1 MKTILSK
8 YKEFLKSN
16 NKLNFKSYNDLHN
29 WSINEISD
37 FWESIVKFFKI
48 EFDKPPTI
56 IYKFNKHF
64 IKTLWF
70 VNSKISY
77 SKNIFK
83 NHKLK
88 TPAIKYQD
96 ENGKYLEISWES
108 LKMKTLEF
116 QEILV
121 KNNVKL
127 GDRVVGYC
135 SNTPEVV
142 AAFLAVN
149 SLGAIWSSCSPDFG
163 YDSVYDR
170 FNQIQPKFLFYHSE
184 YMYNGKIFSLDSK
197 VKKLKNSIKSISG
210 ILDLNTKSTFTNNL
224 KKINL
229 NFISVDFDHPIWILF
244 SSGTTGK
251 PKAITHRTGGMILEH
266 YKALSIHQNVSNSDT
281 YFWYST
287 TGWMMWNYSLSSLL
301 IGSTLCIYNG
311 SPIYPD
317 NGVLWRFAKKA
328 KINHFG
334 HGAVFFQN
342 LLSNLPKELVSHDLS
357 NLITIGSTGS
367 PLFKE
372 TNIGLNKLFPD
383 AHIVSLSGG
392 TDVCTAFIGGNLDLD
407 VIPGEIQCKMLGA
420 SVEVWNDNAKE
431 IKNKMGEL
439 VLTKPLISMPVFF
452 WNDIN
457 DEKYKKSYFSKFN
470 KIWNHGDWVTETLNG
485 GIIVHGRSDS
495 TLNRFGVRIGTSEI
509 YSAIKD
515 LYYVEDSLII
525 HVDDSNKNKL
535 ILFVKS
541 SSKINYDE
549 LKFVI
554 RLKCS
559 PRHVPDL
566 IFQTPDIPYTISGKK
581 VEVPIKKIL
590 MGKNQNDVVSK
601 DSLRNP
607 KSLDWFVEFYEN
619 FSKSLP

>member
-1 MKTILSK
+1 LKSILSK

-37 FWESIVKFFKI
+37 FWGSIVKFFKI
-48 EFDKPPTI
+48 EFDKPPTT
-56 IYKFNKHF
+56 IYKFNKNF

-77 SKNIFK
+77 SKNIFR

-116 QEILV
+116 QEILI

-197 VKKLKNSIKSISG
+197 VKKLKSSIKSISG
-210 ILDLNTKSTFTNNL
+210 ILDLNTKLTFTNNL

-266 YKALSIHQNVSNSDT
+266 YKALSIHQNVSNADT

-549 LKFVI
+549 LKSVI

-566 IFQTPDIPYTISGKK
+566 FFQTPDIPYTISGKK

-619 FSKSLP
+619 FSKTLP

>member
-1 MKTILSK
+1 MKSILSK

-37 FWESIVKFFKI
+37 FWGSIIKFFKI
-48 EFDKPPTI
+48 EFDKPPTT
-56 IYKFNKHF
+56 IYKFNKNF

-77 SKNIFK
+77 SKNIFR

-116 QEILV
+116 QEILI

-197 VKKLKNSIKSISG
+197 VKKLKSSIKSISG
-210 ILDLNTKSTFTNNL
+210 ILDLNTKLTFTNNL

-266 YKALSIHQNVSNSDT
+266 YKALSIHQNVSNADT

-549 LKFVI
+549 LKSVI

-566 IFQTPDIPYTISGKK
+566 FFQTPDIPYTISGKK

-619 FSKSLP
+619 FSKTLP

>member
-1 MKTILSK
+1 MKSILSK

-37 FWESIVKFFKI
+37 FWGSIVKFFKI
-48 EFDKPPTI
+48 EFDKPPTT
-56 IYKFNKHF
+56 IYKFNKNF

-77 SKNIFK
+77 SKNIFR

-116 QEILV
+116 QEILI

-197 VKKLKNSIKSISG
+197 VKKLKSSIKSISG
-210 ILDLNTKSTFTNNL
+210 ILDLNTKLTFTNNL

-266 YKALSIHQNVSNSDT
+266 YKALSIHQNVSNADT

-549 LKFVI
+549 LKSVI

-566 IFQTPDIPYTISGKK
+566 FFQTPDIPYTISGKK

-590 MGKNQNDVVSK
+590 MGKNKNDVVSK

-619 FSKSLP
+619 FSKTLP

>member
-48 EFDKPPTI
+48 EFDKPPSL
-56 IYKFNKHF
+56 IYKFNNNF

-83 NHKLK
+83 NHRLK

-96 ENGKYLEISWES
+96 ENGTYLEISWES
-108 LKMKTLEF
+108 LKMKTFEF

-170 FNQIQPKFLFYHSE
+170 FNQIQPTFLFYHSE
-184 YMYNGKIFSLDSK
+184 YIYNGKIFSLDLK
-197 VKKLKNSIKSISG
+197 VKKLKSSIKSISG
-210 ILDLNTKSTFTNNL
+210 ILDLNTKSKFTNNL

-229 NFISVDFDHPIWILF
+229 NFRSVDFDHPIWILF

-251 PKAITHRTGGMILEH
+251 PKAITHRTGGIILEH
-266 YKALSIHQNVSNSDT
+266 YKALSIHQNVSNGDA

-311 SPIYPD
+311 SPIYPN
-317 NGVLWRFAKKA
+317 NGVLWRFTKRA

-342 LLSNLPKELVSHDLS
+342 LLSNLPNELISHDLS
-357 NLITIGSTGS
+357 NLKTIGSTGS

-439 VLTKPLISMPVFF
+439 VLTKPLISMPIFF

-470 KIWNHGDWVTETLNG
+470 EIWNHGDWVTETLNG

-515 LYYVEDSLII
+515 LNYVEDSLII
-525 HVDDSNKNKL
+525 HVDDSNENKL

-549 LKFVI
+549 LKSVI
-554 RLKCS
+554 RSKCS

-566 IFQTPDIPYTISGKK
+566 IFQSPDIPYTISGKK

-619 FSKSLP
+619 FSKTLT

>member
-1 MKTILSK
+1 MKSILSK

-37 FWESIVKFFKI
+37 FWGSIVKFFKI
-48 EFDKPPTI
+48 EFDKPPTT
-56 IYKFNKHF
+56 IYKFNKNF

-77 SKNIFK
+77 SKNIFR

-108 LKMKTLEF
+108 LKMKILEF
-116 QEILV
+116 QEILI

-197 VKKLKNSIKSISG
+197 VKKLKSSIKSISG
-210 ILDLNTKSTFTNNL
+210 ILDLNTKLTFTNNL

-266 YKALSIHQNVSNSDT
+266 YKALSIHQNVSNADT

-549 LKFVI
+549 LKSVI

-566 IFQTPDIPYTISGKK
+566 FFQTPDIPYTISGKK

-590 MGKNQNDVVSK
+590 MGKNKNDVVSK

-619 FSKSLP
+619 FSKTLP

>member
-8 YKEFLKSN
+8 YKEFLKYN
-16 NKLNFKSYNDLHN
+16 NKLIFSSYGELHK
-29 WSINEISD
+29 WSINEIED
-37 FWESIVKFFKI
+37 FWLSIVEFFKI
-48 EFDKPPTI
+48 EFDKPPTS
-56 IYKFNKHF
+56 IYRFDKNF

-70 VNSKISY
+70 TDSKISY
-77 SKNIFK
+77 SRNVFK
-83 NHKLK
+83 NDNLK

-96 ENGKYLEISWES
+96 ENGDYFEITWNS
-108 LKMKTLEF
+108 LKLKTLEF
-116 QEILV
+116 QKILI
-121 KNNVKL
+121 KNNVQI

-142 AAFLAVN
+142 SAFLAVN
-149 SLGAIWSSCSPDFG
+149 SIGAIWSSCSPDFG
-163 YDSVYDR
+163 YDSVFDR

-184 YMYNGKIFSLDSK
+184 YTYNGKNFSLNSK
-197 VKKLKNSIKSISG
+197 VKKLKNSINSLSG
-210 ILDLNTKSTFTNNL
+210 ILDLNTKSKFSNQT
-224 KKINL
+224 KKVDL
-229 NFISVDFDHPIWILF
+229 NFKSVDFDHPIWILF

-266 YKALSIHQNVSNSDT
+266 FKALSIHQNVSSSDS

-301 IGSTLCIYNG
+301 LGSSLCIYNG

-317 NGVLWRFAKKA
+317 NGVLWRFAQKA

-342 LLSNLPKELVSHDLS
+342 LLTNIPNDLDSIDFSNLRS
-357 NLITIGSTGS
+357 IGSTGS

-383 AHIVSLSGG
+383 THIISLSGG
-392 TDVCTAFIGGNLDLD
+392 TDVCTAFIGGNPEMN

-420 SVEVWNDNAKE
+420 SIEVLDNNGKQIIGE
-431 IKNKMGEL
+431 MGEL
-439 VLTKPLISMPVFF
+439 VLTKPFISMPVFL
-452 WNDIN
+452 WNDKDYRKYIN
-457 DEKYKKSYFSKFN
+457 SYFSKFN
-470 KIWNHGDWVTETLNG
+470 QIWNHGDWVTETKKG

-509 YSAIKD
+509 YSAISD
-515 LYYVEDSLII
+515 LDFVEDSLII
-525 HVDDSNKNKL
+525 HLDNNKENSL

-541 SSKINYDE
+541 FIEIDFNK
-549 LKFVI
+549 LKSVI
-554 RLKCS
+554 RQKCS
-559 PRHVPDL
+559 PRHVPD
-566 IFQTPDIPYTISGKK
+566 IIYKIPDIPYTISGKK
-581 VEVPIKKIL
+581 LEVPIKKIL
-590 MGKNQNDVVSK
+590 TGENIKDVVSK

-607 KSLDWFVEFYEN
+607 SALDWFVEFYKN
-619 FSKSLP
+619 

>member
-1 MKTILSK
+1 MKSILSK

-37 FWESIVKFFKI
+37 FWGSIVKFFKI
-48 EFDKPPTI
+48 EFDKPPTT
-56 IYKFNKHF
+56 IYKFNKNF

-77 SKNIFK
+77 SKNIFR

-116 QEILV
+116 QEILI

-184 YMYNGKIFSLDSK
+184 YMYNGKTFSLDSK
-197 VKKLKNSIKSISG
+197 VKKLKSSIKSISG

-266 YKALSIHQNVSNSDT
+266 YKALSIHQNVSNADT

-452 WNDIN
+452 WNDNN

-549 LKFVI
+549 LKSVI

-566 IFQTPDIPYTISGKK
+566 FFQTPDIPYTISGKK

-619 FSKSLP
+619 FSKTLP

>member
-56 IYKFNKHF
+56 IYKFNKDF

-184 YMYNGKIFSLDSK
+184 YMYNGKFFSLDSK
-197 VKKLKNSIKSISG
+197 VKKLKSSIKSISS

-317 NGVLWRFAKKA
+317 NGVLWRFARKA

-525 HVDDSNKNKL
+525 HVDDTNENKL

-549 LKFVI
+549 LKSVI

-619 FSKSLP
+619 FSKTLA

>member
-1 MKTILSK
+1 MKTVLSK
-8 YKEFLKSN
+8 YKTFLKSN
-16 NKLNFKSYNDLHN
+16 NKLSFKSYNDLHY
-29 WSINEISD
+29 WSVNEIAD
-37 FWESIVKFFKI
+37 FWDSIVKFFKI
-48 EFDKPPTI
+48 EFENPPTT
-56 IYKFNKHF
+56 IYKFNDDF

-70 VNSKISY
+70 DNSKISY
-77 SKNIFK
+77 SKNVFK

-96 ENGKYLEISWES
+96 ENGSYIEITWGS

-116 QEILV
+116 QRILV
-121 KNNVKL
+121 ENNVKI
-127 GDRVVGYC
+127 GDRVAGYC
-135 SNTPEVV
+135 SNTAEVV

-184 YMYNGKIFSLDSK
+184 YMYNGKIFSLESK
-197 VKKLKNSIKSISG
+197 VEKLKSSIKSISG
-210 ILDLNTKSTFTNNL
+210 SLDLNTKSIFSNNTNNINLTFTP
-224 KKINL
+224 
-229 NFISVDFDHPIWILF
+229 VDFNHPIWILF

-266 YKALSIHQNVSNSDT
+266 YKTLSIHQNVIQSDT

-301 IGSTLCIYNG
+301 IGATLCIYNG
-311 SPIYPD
+311 SPVYPD
-317 NGVLWRFAKKA
+317 KGVLWRFVKKA
-328 KINHFG
+328 QINHFG

-342 LLSNLPKELVSHDLS
+342 LLSDTPKELISYDLS
-357 NLITIGSTGS
+357 CIKTLGSTGS

-372 TNIGLNKLFPD
+372 TNIGLNKLFPN
-383 AHIVSLSGG
+383 AHVVSLSGG
-392 TDVCTAFIGGNLDLD
+392 TDVCTAFIGGNPEMD

-420 SVEVWNDNAKE
+420 SIEVWNDHGTE
-431 IKNKMGEL
+431 VKNEMGEL
-439 VLTKPLISMPVFF
+439 VLTKPFISMPVFF
-452 WNDIN
+452 WNDKN
-457 DEKYKKSYFSKFN
+457 DEKYRNSYFSKFN
-470 KIWNHGDWVTETLNG
+470 KIWNHGDWVTHTVND

-515 LYYVEDSLII
+515 LSYVDDSLII
-525 HVDDSNKNKL
+525 HLDDSNNNQL

-541 SSKINYDE
+541 ISEIDNDE
-549 LKFVI
+549 LKSVI
-554 RLKCS
+554 RQKCS

-566 IFQTPDIPYTISGKK
+566 IFKTPDIPYTISGKK
-581 VEVPIKKIL
+581 VEVPVKKIL
-590 MGKNQNDVVSK
+590 MGKNPNDVVSS

-607 KSLDWFVEFYEN
+607 KSLDWFVKFYKN
-619 FSKSLP
+619 

>member
-1 MKTILSK
+1 MKSILSK

-37 FWESIVKFFKI
+37 FWGSIVKFFKI
-48 EFDKPPTI
+48 EFDKPPTT
-56 IYKFNKHF
+56 IYKFNKNF

-77 SKNIFK
+77 SKNIFR

-116 QEILV
+116 QEILI

-197 VKKLKNSIKSISG
+197 VKKLKSSIKSISG

-266 YKALSIHQNVSNSDT
+266 YKALSIHQNVSNADT

-549 LKFVI
+549 LKSVI

-566 IFQTPDIPYTISGKK
+566 FFQTPDIPYTISGKK

-619 FSKSLP
+619 FSKTLP

>member
-184 YMYNGKIFSLDSK
+184 YMYNGRIFSLDSK
-197 VKKLKNSIKSISG
+197 VKKLKNSIKSISS

-301 IGSTLCIYNG
+301 IGSSLCIYNG

-342 LLSNLPKELVSHDLS
+342 LLSNLPKELVSYDLS
-357 NLITIGSTGS
+357 NIITIGSTGS

-525 HVDDSNKNKL
+525 HVDDSNENKL

-590 MGKNQNDVVSK
+590 MGKNQNDIVSK

>member
-1 MKTILSK
+1 LKTVLSK
-8 YKEFLKSN
+8 YKTFLKSN
-16 NKLNFKSYNDLHN
+16 NKLSFKSYNDLHY
-29 WSINEISD
+29 WSVNEIAD
-37 FWESIVKFFKI
+37 FWDSIIKFFKI
-48 EFDKPPTI
+48 QFDNPPTT
-56 IYKFNKHF
+56 IYKFNDDF

-70 VNSKISY
+70 ENSKISY
-77 SKNIFK
+77 SKNVFK

-96 ENGKYLEISWES
+96 ENGSYIEITWGS

-116 QEILV
+116 QRILV
-121 KNNVKL
+121 ENNVKI
-127 GDRVVGYC
+127 GDRVAGYC
-135 SNTPEVV
+135 SNTAEVV

-184 YMYNGKIFSLDSK
+184 YMYNGKIFSLESK
-197 VKKLKNSIKSISG
+197 VEKLKSSIKSISG
-210 ILDLNTKSTFTNNL
+210 SLDLNTKSIFSNNTNNINLTFTP
-224 KKINL
+224 
-229 NFISVDFDHPIWILF
+229 VDFNHPIWILF

-266 YKALSIHQNVSNSDT
+266 YKALSIHQNVNQSDT

-301 IGSTLCIYNG
+301 IGATLCIYNG
-311 SPIYPD
+311 SPVYPD
-317 NGVLWRFAKKA
+317 KGVLWRFAKKA

-342 LLSNLPKELVSHDLS
+342 LLSDTPKELISYDLS
-357 NLITIGSTGS
+357 CIKTLGSTGS

-372 TNIGLNKLFPD
+372 TNIGLNKLFPN
-383 AHIVSLSGG
+383 AHVVSLSGG
-392 TDVCTAFIGGNLDLD
+392 TDVCTAFIGGNPEMD

-420 SVEVWNDNAKE
+420 SIEVWNDHGTKV
-431 IKNKMGEL
+431 KNEMGEL
-439 VLTKPLISMPVFF
+439 VLTKPFISMPVFF
-452 WNDIN
+452 WNDKN
-457 DEKYKKSYFSKFN
+457 DEKYRTSYFSKFN
-470 KIWNHGDWVTETLNG
+470 KIWNHGDWVTHTLND

-515 LYYVEDSLII
+515 LSYVEDSLII
-525 HVDDSNKNKL
+525 HLDDSNNNQL

-541 SSKINYDE
+541 ISEIDNDE
-549 LKFVI
+549 LKSVI
-554 RLKCS
+554 RQKCS

-566 IFQTPDIPYTISGKK
+566 IFKIPDIPYTISGKK
-581 VEVPIKKIL
+581 VEVPVKKIL
-590 MGKNQNDVVSK
+590 MGKNPNDVVSS

-607 KSLDWFVEFYEN
+607 KSLDWFVKFYKN
-619 FSKSLP
+619 

>member
-1 MKTILSK
+1 MKTILSN

-56 IYKFNKHF
+56 IYKFNKDF

-108 LKMKTLEF
+108 LKIKTLEF

-170 FNQIQPKFLFYHSE
+170 FNLIQPKFLFYHSE
-184 YMYNGKIFSLDSK
+184 YMYNGRIFSLDSK
-197 VKKLKNSIKSISG
+197 VKKLKNSIKSISS

-342 LLSNLPKELVSHDLS
+342 LLSNLPKELVSYDLS
-357 NLITIGSTGS
+357 NIITIGSTGS

-525 HVDDSNKNKL
+525 HVDDSNENKL

-549 LKFVI
+549 LKSVI

>member
-1 MKTILSK
+1 MKSILSK

-37 FWESIVKFFKI
+37 FWGSIVKFFKI
-48 EFDKPPTI
+48 EFDKPPTT
-56 IYKFNKHF
+56 IYKFNKNF

-77 SKNIFK
+77 SKNIFR

-116 QEILV
+116 QEILI

-184 YMYNGKIFSLDSK
+184 YMYNGKTFSLDSK
-197 VKKLKNSIKSISG
+197 VKKLKSSIKSISG

-266 YKALSIHQNVSNSDT
+266 YKALSIHQNVSNADT

-452 WNDIN
+452 WSDIN

-549 LKFVI
+549 LKSVI

-566 IFQTPDIPYTISGKK
+566 FFQTPDIPYTISGKK

-619 FSKSLP
+619 FSKTLP

>member
-1 MKTILSK
+1 M
-8 YKEFLKSN
+8 
-16 NKLNFKSYNDLHN
+16 
-29 WSINEISD
+29 
-37 FWESIVKFFKI
+37 
-48 EFDKPPTI
+48 
-56 IYKFNKHF
+56 
-64 IKTLWF
+64 
-70 VNSKISY
+70 
-77 SKNIFK
+77 
-83 NHKLK
+83 
-88 TPAIKYQD
+88 
-96 ENGKYLEISWES
+96 
-108 LKMKTLEF
+108 
-116 QEILV
+116 
-121 KNNVKL
+121 
-127 GDRVVGYC
+127 
-135 SNTPEVV
+135 
-142 AAFLAVN
+142 
-149 SLGAIWSSCSPDFG
+149 
-163 YDSVYDR
+163 
-170 FNQIQPKFLFYHSE
+170 
-184 YMYNGKIFSLDSK
+184 
-197 VKKLKNSIKSISG
+197 
-210 ILDLNTKSTFTNNL
+210 
-224 KKINL
+224 
-229 NFISVDFDHPIWILF
+229 F

-342 LLSNLPKELVSHDLS
+342 LLSNLPKELVSYDLS
-357 NLITIGSTGS
+357 NIITIGSTGS

-525 HVDDSNKNKL
+525 HVDDSNENKL

-549 LKFVI
+549 LKSVI

-566 IFQTPDIPYTISGKK
+566 IFQTPDIPYTKSGKK